1 MKTGGLPSSTRA
13 LLQRSGQVCILTGS
27 SLREPF
33 AKYFHEIAEAFSDPD
48 MEKQPSADSSV
59 DAKAPVLAV
68 RIQVHDHDTARDAP
82 FINTRFFQGPDSRSK
97 QAGLSHSDKEHQI
110 LRILKRHSDAL
121 WSAHVSIGPSPD
133 AETLRTLLYNL
144 NVARDFFSMI
154 VVWLD
159 SDFDQAAHDLST
171 SATIESALIEQSTYT
186 LVVESAK
193 DSSEVESLVQTIQ
206 RAKTTSDTAS
216 MLSWWHLTGL
226 HQDHKPNAETLKPLK
241 PQIQK
246 LCKPDRELA
255 CFPPPLQRASELPRL
270 FRDQRDYLAELKA
283 SALLVKNPP
292 LLPRQMLLLF
302 RWPLGVLLLLIFAVA
317 PIKILQDTRKI
328 ATNEADKI
336 RLQQKEEL
344 VVEFDGKTTLQRGAK
359 RAIHHFLA
367 MVPSKGQVDI
377 YVQET
382 LKKNG
387 RMGQR
392 LKKEFS
398 ADEAIYPPNF
408 AKIWFYRPE
417 TLRNPEFDSLA
428 PAYHYFSNLV
438 VDSLAYVT
446 DHYNDTPG
454 EGERVHYGLDLAAR
468 VGSFILAPFAGKV
481 YTAESKWGGK
491 MIAVSDG
498 SHLVFFAH
506 CDQLFALNG
515 QEVVPGD
522 PIATIGM
529 TGRTTGPHA
538 HIGAGYVRPDGNHS
552 FGPLRFEFIDPI
564 VWYNAGAN
572 AYKTGYERKLPGVSA
587 YQQGKPE
594 FQVPQRP
601 QKPEATIIT
610 DTTEWPDD

>member
-27 SLREPF
+27 SLHEPF
-33 AKYFHEIAEAFSDPD
+33 ARHFYEIAEAFADPFT
-48 MEKQPSADSSV
+48 EAQQTKTPSGQPQ
-59 DAKAPVLAV
+59 APVLAV
-68 RIQVHDHDTARDAP
+68 RIQVHDEDQAQDSP
-82 FINTRFFQGPDSRSK
+82 FINTRFFQGPDLRSK

-110 LRILKRHSDAL
+110 LRILKRQSDTL

-133 AETLRTLLYNL
+133 PETLRIILYNL

-159 SDFDQAAHDLST
+159 SNDAIANPEAAS
-171 SATIESALIEQSTYT
+171 SASIDGALIEQSTYT
-186 LVVESAK
+186 LVVESAR
-193 DSSEVESLVQTIQ
+193 DSSEVNSLVRTIHK
-206 RAKTTSDTAS
+206 AKTTSDTVP

-226 HQDHKPNAETLKPLK
+226 HQDHKPDREALKPLK
-241 PQIQK
+241 PLIHK
-246 LCKPDRELA
+246 LCKPGRELA
-255 CFPPPLQRASELPRL
+255 CFPPPLKRASDLPSL
-270 FRDQRDYLAELKA
+270 FRDQRGYLAELKA

-292 LLPRQMLLLF
+292 LLPRQMLLVF
-302 RWPLGVLLLLIFAVA
+302 RWPLALLLLLIFAVP
-317 PIKILQDTRKI
+317 PIDIFQDTRKI

-336 RLQQKEEL
+336 RLRQKEEL
-344 VVEFDGKTTLQRGAK
+344 VIQFDGKTTLQRGAK

-377 YVQET
+377 YIQET

-387 RMGQR
+387 TMGQR

-398 ADEAIYPPNF
+398 SDEAIYPPNL
-408 AKIWFYRPE
+408 AKIWYYRPE
-417 TLRNPEFDSLA
+417 ALRNPEFDSLA
-428 PAYHYFSNLV
+428 PAYHYFANLV

-454 EGERVHYGLDLAAR
+454 KGERVHYGLDLAAR
-468 VGSFILAPFAGKV
+468 LGSFILSPFAGKV
-481 YTAESKWGGK
+481 YTAESQWGGK

-506 CDQLFALNG
+506 CDQFFALNG
-515 QEVVPGD
+515 QEVVSGD

-538 HIGAGYVRPDGNHS
+538 HIGAGYVKADGNHS
-552 FGPLRFEFIDPI
+552 FGPLRFDFIDPI

-601 QKPEATIIT
+601 KKPEGTIMT